1 MITYEDLSCKNCPEG
16 GQHFFNKMSAEDL
29 DFIDTRKEIHAF
41 KKGQVV
47 FHEGQKPAG
56 IFCLQQGKIKIY
68 KNCYDGR
75 EHITR
80 IAFPAEFMG
89 LKALLS
95 GNPYSV
101 SAAAMED
108 SVICFIRK
116 ADFFQLSLKYPAF
129 AQSLIVNL
137 SKLLEEAE
145 TRMVSLTH
153 KPVRQRLAET
163 LLFLNR
169 SFHPTAP
176 AWPKT
181 YLNVT
186 RMDLASIIGT
196 TPETV
201 IRLLSEFREAG
212 MIRIKGRK
220 IFLLDIHRL
229 RLIST
234 IKD

>member
-1 MITYEDLSCKNCPEG
+1 VITCEDLSCKNCPEG
-16 GQHFFNKMSAEDL
+16 GQHFFNKMRREDL
-29 DFIDTRKEIHAF
+29 DFINTRKEIHAF
-41 KKGQVV
+41 KKGQVI
-47 FHEGQKPAG
+47 FCEGNKPSG
-56 IFCLQQGKIKIY
+56 IYCLQQGKVKIY

-80 IAFPAEFMG
+80 IVFPAEFMG

-101 SAAAMED
+101 NAAALED
-108 SVICFIRK
+108 SVICFISK
-116 ADFFQLSLKYPAF
+116 SDFFELSLKYPEF
-129 AQSLIVNL
+129 AQSLIVTL
-137 SKLLEEAE
+137 SKLLEDAE
-145 TRMVSLTH
+145 IRMVSLAH

-169 SFHPTAP
+169 SFHATAP
-176 AWPKT
+176 AYPKT

-186 RMDLASIIGT
+186 RMDLASIIGA

-201 IRLLSEFREAG
+201 IRLLSEFRETG